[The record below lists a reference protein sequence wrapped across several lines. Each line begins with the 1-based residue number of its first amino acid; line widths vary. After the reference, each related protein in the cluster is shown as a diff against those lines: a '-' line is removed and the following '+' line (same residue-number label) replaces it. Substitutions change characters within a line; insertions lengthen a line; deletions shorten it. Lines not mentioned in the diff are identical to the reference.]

1 MTKTK
6 NIEKLKASLQTMFNG
21 KVNTFEAIVLERD
34 DENMTVD
41 VEPFEEAELF
51 DVRLKAGIDQVQQGI
66 VEFPTV
72 GSTVLVGI
80 IRNNV
85 ETCFIL
91 KCSEVE
97 KIVINGGEL
106 GGLVNW
112 PDVKAELQ
120 KNNEILEAM
129 LDILTGAP
137 VNEPGNGA
145 PSALQASLSG
155 ALAAKQVGDF
165 EDKEDLKVMH

>member
-6 NIEKLKASLQTMFNG
+6 NIEKLRDTMQSLFNG
-21 KVNTFEAIVLERD
+21 KVNTFEAVVLERD
-34 DENMTVD
+34 DAAMTVD

-51 DVRLKAGIDQVQQGI
+51 DVRLKAAIDNVTDGI
-66 VEFPTV
+66 VEFPKV

-91 KCSEVE
+91 KCSEVD

-112 PDVKAELQ
+112 PDVKAELE
-120 KNNEILEAM
+120 KNNAILEA
-129 LDILTGAP
+129 LINVLTGAP
-137 VNEPGNGA
+137 VAEPGNGS

-155 ALAAKQVGDF
+155 ALEGKQVGDF
-165 EDKEDLKVMH
+165 EDKEDLKVTH